1 MTQVS
6 DVWTHTHL
14 ANTYFQL
21 VPTCPSPKTACSQPK
36 SLSPTHAKSLC
47 PLAVMACGVHEPYL
61 WVSAACGA
69 MCVRGHPDHRK
80 YHDRDHAPAVH
91 VRLHWCAALQ
101 GERKHWKGS
110 DVSQGGEVGMKD
122 ESV

>member
-1 MTQVS
+1 MPRVCAP
-6 DVWTHTHL
+6 WL
-14 ANTYFQL
+14 L
-21 VPTCPSPKTACSQPK
+21 WP
-36 SLSPTHAKSLC
+36 
-47 PLAVMACGVHEPYL
+47 AVVHEPYL